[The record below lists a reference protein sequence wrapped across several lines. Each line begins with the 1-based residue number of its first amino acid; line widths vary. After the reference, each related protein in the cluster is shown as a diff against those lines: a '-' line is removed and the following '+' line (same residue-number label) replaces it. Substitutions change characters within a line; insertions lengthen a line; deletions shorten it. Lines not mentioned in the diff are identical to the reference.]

1 MHSFLAETL
10 SIFAMRWFD
19 ATVNTRAYQLCMFF
33 FSYFYLNQSVSNIN
47 KGLQL
52 RKIMV

>member
-1 MHSFLAETL
+1 MHSFLAEKL

-19 ATVNTRAYQLCMFF
+19 ATVNTRAYQKCMFF
-33 FSYFYLNQSVSNIN
+33 FPYFYLNQNIN